1 MFSAQKVLLLYLIK
15 SDRPVWSFVKR
26 KHISELASI
35 KQHCAFSR
43 CAVLP
48 VSWHM
53 LKIFVTCSHVL
64 FNSDSSN
71 GEMFKAHYKHE
82 RISGYMLHLRRIDTN
97 ALK

>member
-15 SDRPVWSFVKR
+15 SDRAVWSFVKR

-53 LKIFVTCSHVL
+53 LKYSRNNDQYYLFAQIPIACSHV
-64 FNSDSSN
+64 F
-71 GEMFKAHYKHE
+71 
-82 RISGYMLHLRRIDTN
+82 
-97 ALK
+97 